1 MIIIHTVKQ
10 PLDKNNL
17 NILHL
22 DMDAFYA
29 SVEVQDNPKL
39 KGRPVIVGG
48 MNNHGIVTTANYEA
62 RKFGVHS
69 AMPIFMAKSLCP
81 RGCFVPVRM
90 SRYQEISKQV
100 LNVLYGITSLVEQVS
115 IDEAYLD
122 ISKLDIPPLEVAEII
137 KARVMEKT
145 GLTLS
150 IGISYNKFLAKL
162 ASDWNKPNGIKVI
175 TQDMVPHILYPL
187 PVKSVH
193 GIGPKS
199 AKKLNNIGIYT
210 VEDLFALSEE
220 FLVELFGKYGVDI
233 YSRIRGI
240 DNRVIETERE
250 RKSLGTETTFR
261 ETKDKELLKLYLHEF
276 SSEIS
281 SSLQKKNLQGRTIT
295 LKVKYEDFRTQT
307 RSRSL
312 INDISSAGDIYD
324 NGVSLLNEIKL
335 NTNIRLIGLTIS
347 NLSSATLEQLSL
359 FE

>member
-1 MIIIHTVKQ
+1 MIKINSIKQ
-10 PLDKNNL
+10 SLDKNNL
-17 NILHL
+17 DILHL

-29 SVEVQDNPKL
+29 SVEVQDNPRL
-39 KGRPVIVGG
+39 KGKPVIVGG

-90 SRYQEISKQV
+90 SRYQEVSREV
-100 LNVLYGITSLVEQVS
+100 LNILYGITSLVEQVS

-122 ISKLDIPPLEVAEII
+122 LSNLDTAPLEVAKII
-137 KARVMEKT
+137 KSRVLEKT

-175 TQDMVPHILYPL
+175 TQDMVPYILYPL

-199 AKKLNNIGIYT
+199 AKRLNNIGIYT

-220 FLVELFGKYGVDI
+220 FLIELFGKSGVDI

-240 DNRVIETERE
+240 DNRKIETERE

-261 ETKDKELLKLYLHEF
+261 ETKDKELLKRYLHEF
-276 SSEIS
+276 AYDIS
-281 SSLQKKNLQGRTIT
+281 SSLQRKNLQGRTIT
-295 LKVKYEDFRTQT
+295 LKVKYEDFKTQT
-307 RSRSL
+307 KSRSL
-312 INDISSAGDIYD
+312 VNDISSAEDIYD
-324 NGVSLLNEIKL
+324 NGVSLLDELKL
-335 NTNIRLIGLTIS
+335 SKNIRLIGLTIS
-347 NLSSATLEQLSL
+347 NLSSAGLEQLSL
-359 FE
+359 F